1 MVGPSDLSTRTAQ
14 AIECLGGAISLGPP
28 PLIEG
33 EDGAAYNQLHGSITA
48 AVKPKDFIE
57 EILARDIAD
66 LSWEVLRLRR
76 VKGKLL
82 TSRVAAQ
89 IRACMWR
96 IAGSEAVGR
105 IGRSKCRCT
114 GGRAPLCYRPHCRVS
129 NGRGL
134 CGNK

>member
-33 EDGAAYNQLHGSITA
+33 EDGTAYNQLHGSITA

-66 LSWEVLRLRR
+66 LSWDVLRLRR
-76 VKGKLL
+76 LKAQLL
-82 TSRVAAQ
+82 TYGTAAQ
-89 IRACMWR
+89 VINQYISR
-96 IAGSEAVGR
+96 
-105 IGRSKCRCT
+105 
-114 GGRAPLCYRPHCRVS
+114 
-129 NGRGL
+129 
-134 CGNK
+134 

>member
-33 EDGAAYNQLHGSITA
+33 EDGTAYNQLHGRICSRRLSL
-48 AVKPKDFIE
+48 KDFLE
-57 EILARDIAD
+57 EIWARDIAD

-105 IGRSKCRCT
+105 MGSGRPASHCT
-114 GGRAPLCYRPHCRVS
+114 GGRAPRCYRGPHC
-129 NGRGL
+129 
-134 CGNK
+134 